1 MLSYKSPADQ
11 WNYQEILHDMRPSV
25 LLELGTRFGGST
37 LFFSDVMRAVHGHR
51 PYQILTVDI
60 DRTDID
66 ESVFSE
72 PNVQVLTVEPQ
83 THQARAHAQT
93 HKRARAHTHTHTN
106 THTHTHTNTR
116 THEI

>member
-1 MLSYKSPADQ
+1 
-11 WNYQEILHDMRPSV
+11 MRPSV

-93 HKRARAHTHTHTN
+93 HKRARARARAHTHTHTHK
-106 THTHTHTNTR
+106 HTHA
-116 THEI
+116 